1 MPHDSDLI
9 TLAAHQI
16 EDSALHIESQLQGPG
31 REAAMQNL
39 IAERRVKA
47 RDLHPGDIVRQ
58 YDWLLHIRDVIV
70 GQTAVAIAVT
80 EFDFQLHYAV
90 DTQLPLAS

>member
-1 MPHDSDLI
+1 M
-9 TLAAHQI
+9 HQI
-16 EDSALHIESQLQGPG
+16 DDSALHKDIQLQGPG
-31 REAAMQNL
+31 REAVMQNL

-58 YDWLLHIRDVIV
+58 HDWLLHIRDVIV

-90 DTQLPLAS
+90 DAQLPLAS